1 MVTRCVRPHLLFW
14 MVERFSPHKLKL
26 CQLLGSTDRRW
37 SCIGSV
43 QGTWHPPTPIHLR
56 EIKNRDGHV
65 MAVNFVYKVY
75 GRFVVEV
82 IWILD
87 CFGPGALSKIQP
99 PTWQSFASKVQKLCG
114 SQVGPWEFGKRPTK
128 KRLNT
133 YCTNRTEDPLD
144 VHPTSMSITFPLTA
158 LCSGAASQRGI
169 GSREVRL
176 AQLAPRWHQHILV
189 IHR

>member
-133 YCTNRTEDPLD
+133 YCTKKSSRRPFRRPSDFHVHKISTYCTLLRCGKSERNR
-144 VHPTSMSITFPLTA
+144 IK
-158 LCSGAASQRGI
+158 
-169 GSREVRL
+169 GSSACPACTQMISVY
-176 AQLAPRWHQHILV
+176 INDS
-189 IHR
+189 